1 MIRTMTLVVGAALSA
16 GLLGMAP
23 QEPGAAGPAVATL
36 EFWIFFSPAD
46 GDFTKTLAQIQDLA
60 RSEPG
65 VRVRPVFLVDDA
77 TLLKKPA
84 EALAQNVKGLR
95 ALVGPEFAMR
105 VWDEDG
111 LSAARALGLERLP
124 AIVRLERDRGG
135 IPRRAHV
142 AFGLGVNLK
151 ELCRC
156 DK

>member
-16 GLLGMAP
+16 GPLGMAP
-23 QEPGAAGPAVATL
+23 QERGAAGPAAPTL
-36 EFWIFFSPAD
+36 EFWIFFSPGD
-46 GDFTKTLAQIQDLA
+46 GDFTKTLSEIQDLA

-65 VRVRPVFLVDDA
+65 VRVRPVLLVDDA
-77 TLLKKPA
+77 ALLRKPT
-84 EALAQNVKGLR
+84 ETLAQNVRGLR

-111 LSAARALGLERLP
+111 LSAARALGLERVP
-124 AIVRLERDRGG
+124 AIVRLERDRSG
-135 IPRRAHV
+135 IPRKAHV
-142 AFGLGVNLK
+142 AYGLLVNLK